1 MNTKEV
7 GVEAIVKTRL
17 LANRKLMAITKEA
30 AVKEIERKYGLVGDV
45 IEIVKS
51 CHYTCQ
57 LIEAFEHKHVFYT
70 GMVANDDN

>member
-1 MNTKEV
+1 
-7 GVEAIVKTRL
+7 
-17 LANRKLMAITKEA
+17 MAITKEA